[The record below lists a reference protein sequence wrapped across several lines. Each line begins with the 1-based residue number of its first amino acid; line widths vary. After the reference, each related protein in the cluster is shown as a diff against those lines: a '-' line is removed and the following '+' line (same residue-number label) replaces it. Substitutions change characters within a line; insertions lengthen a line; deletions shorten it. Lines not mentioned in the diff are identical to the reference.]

1 MTLSQENSITTL
13 AIEIANVFADQ
24 GFTWKIGGEQRVPSP
39 DDVQAV
45 LDRAKYE
52 VEYQAV
58 NSHLKNTSPQLLMRH
73 LLFNQNDEGKIQVFI
88 KIGEIE

>member
-1 MTLSQENSITTL
+1 VSSPVTQL
-13 AIEIANVFADQ
+13 ATDLAGLFEKR
-24 GFTWKIGGEQRVPSP
+24 GLRWKIGGENRIPTA
-39 DDVQAV
+39 DDMQAV

-58 NSHLKNTSPQLLMRH
+58 NSHLKNTRPFVEMTH
-73 LLFNQNDEGKIQVFI
+73 LRFHLNDVGKIEVLL

>member
-1 MTLSQENSITTL
+1 MTTAASNL
-13 AIEIANVFADQ
+13 AIEIAEIFSRLLM
-24 GFTWKIGGEQRVPSP
+24 TWKIGGEHKVPTP

-58 NSHLKNTSPQLLMRH
+58 NSHLKNTNPQVTMRH
-73 LLFNQNDEGKIQVFI
+73 LLFNQNEDGKVQVFI
-88 KIGEIE
+88 KMGEIE